1 MALRLKHITSMV
13 LVGDGLLALVNPERE
28 ALAWRMGPEP
38 FRSLMGYMAKR
49 PTLTRWVGAAQ
60 IGLGIWWASRD
71 EPKATPRR
79 A

>member
-49 PTLTRWVGAAQ
+49 PTLTRWVGATQ
-60 IGLGIWWASRD
+60 IAVGIWWALRD
-71 EPKATPRR
+71 EPLGMPRKV
-79 A
+79 